1 MARILLATFLPSIT
15 DAANRKSSMRAPD
28 RSTPVG
34 SRIPDNGSRQ
44 RKKLSFNETRE
55 LESLPSR
62 IEALEAEQS
71 RLQSEAASPDFYKES
86 PEHIRNVLARIESI
100 APELE
105 AAIARWVELEE
116 RA

>member
-1 MARILLATFLPSIT
+1 MNRRVAAAPS
-15 DAANRKSSMRAPD
+15 DSERGWGPASSEKSGRE
-28 RSTPVG
+28 VG
-34 SRIPDNGSRQ
+34 RR
-44 RKKLSFNETRE
+44 KLSYRETRE
-55 LESLPSR
+55 LESLPSH

-71 RLQSEAASPDFYKES
+71 RLQSEARSPDFYKES